1 MRLCWF
7 SAWCWYSYIIIFRC
21 SSLLLS
27 FSFSLLFFIC
37 SSYHHYYHCDDSFF
51 FTPLLFSLCCATTLL
66 AAGSLSSSS
75 LSSLR
80 IMQSWKT
87 KIWKFIM
94 PLLYSRAFDAASA
107 FSIPSSLEWCDNGV
121 WWWWCCGCSI
131 YHCVKFHI
139 FNHVLSSYVVHK
151 YIYIS
156 VIRSLFVLFTRSM
169 TIFSSLLLFS
179 IILFLLSCERSLW
192 LLYKYIFIYVTLAM
206 HSHKTINDNV
216 S

>member
-27 FSFSLLFFIC
+27 ISFSLSYFSFVHHIIIIIIAMILFF
-37 SSYHHYYHCDDSFF
+37 S
-51 FTPLLFSLCCATTLL
+51 PLLFSLCYATTLL

-75 LSSLR
+75 LSSFR

-169 TIFSSLLLFS
+169 TIFFFSTSLQYY
-179 IILFLLSCERSLW
+179 IIFVIVRM
-192 LLYKYIFIYVTLAM
+192 VPLAL
-206 HSHKTINDNV
+206 I
-216 S
+216 